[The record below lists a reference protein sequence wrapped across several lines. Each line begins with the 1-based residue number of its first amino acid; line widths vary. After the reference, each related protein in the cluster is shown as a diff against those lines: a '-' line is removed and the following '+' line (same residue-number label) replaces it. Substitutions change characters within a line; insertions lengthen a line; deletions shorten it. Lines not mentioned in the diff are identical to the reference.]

1 MSVLFDLL
9 FALGIGLILT
19 AVFAG
24 LFGRSGPWASI
35 PVFFA
40 LIFLAAWAG
49 GVWIAPM
56 GPVIFGV
63 YWVPFVVFG
72 LIFALLL
79 AAAMVPEREI
89 GAGEAAGEKRGR
101 RRRRFGTVP
110 FNGFFFGLLALLV
123 VTVIVGY
130 LV

>member
-1 MSVLFDLL
+1 MTVLFEVL
-9 FALGIGLILT
+9 FALGIGLVFT
-19 AVFAG
+19 AIFAA
-24 LFGRSGPWASI
+24 LLGRSGPWASI

-49 GVWIAPM
+49 GVWIAPI
-56 GPVIFGV
+56 GPALFGV

-79 AAAMVPEREI
+79 AAAVRPPVSAATGAKGPRERERR
-89 GAGEAAGEKRGR
+89 EAA
-101 RRRRFGTVP
+101 FDI
-110 FNGFFFGLLALLV
+110 FFFALTGLLIASIV
-123 VTVIVGY
+123 VGY